1 VLCHIGVGLALT
13 LGCCGLHARGVYAA
27 IALSDV
33 IVRSFEGRIFLSGM
47 SKRTS
52 PRTPM
57 PARWPQVAHGQARDD
72 SETVWNNRVQLECG
86 QQVKIG
92 TAISFPSG
100 SAARKKPAT
109 GSAAV
114 VNNRAQLDVT
124 RTDDFVGYVNDK
136 NPTKKKWV

>member
-1 VLCHIGVGLALT
+1 MLNC
-13 LGCCGLHARGVYAA
+13 VYAA
-27 IALSDV
+27 IAFSDV

-57 PARWPQVAHGQARDD
+57 ASGAGALPARWPQVAHGQARDD

-92 TAISFPSG
+92 TAISFPLG

-124 RTDDFVGYVNDK
+124 DDFVGYVNDK
-136 NPTKKKWV
+136 NPTKKKWVKEERQEGADGT